1 MGSYDQVQGR
11 AELEAIIEL
20 IFKKAVTE
28 PHYSHWEHIFAVLG
42 SLEKYDGDSQNDLFC
57 GMLDRGKYMI

>member
-1 MGSYDQVQGR
+1 MIFQIFQVQGR

-28 PHYSHWEHIFAVLG
+28 PHYSHWERFLCWEV
-42 SLEKYDGDSQNDLFC
+42 
-57 GMLDRGKYMI
+57 